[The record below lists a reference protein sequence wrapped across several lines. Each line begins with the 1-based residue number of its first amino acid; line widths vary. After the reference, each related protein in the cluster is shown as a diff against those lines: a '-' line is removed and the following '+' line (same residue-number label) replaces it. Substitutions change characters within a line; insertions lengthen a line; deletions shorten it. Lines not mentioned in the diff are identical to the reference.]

1 MTTRPAATLATSV
14 TRDGDADEARAGAGV
29 ASVAGKGVVRVSSAA
44 CASACANSAADAN
57 RSAGTRA
64 IARATMASVAG
75 VTAGRV
81 ALMGRGV
88 SVIARVRMAAEVGP
102 ANGGSPTSIS

>member
-1 MTTRPAATLATSV
+1 
-14 TRDGDADEARAGAGV
+14 
-29 ASVAGKGVVRVSSAA
+29 
-44 CASACANSAADAN
+44 
-57 RSAGTRA
+57 
-64 IARATMASVAG
+64 MASVAG